1 MLLLTLNCI
10 KSTIRMRSTQILG
23 KLEICQ
29 IWNGWKFIF
38 FGSAKCQCATRQRC
52 WTQFLDVTWCNCFTP
67 WSKDNNLVWVSG
79 TFSSGLP
86 GPKKSLQATFE
97 KPTTP
102 SVHEL
107 TPTPTG
113 TSTQQPQGDSGAFWV
128 AACSYFLPT
137 SVQFKPS
144 HLPGETFLTHMVGSP
159 LLPWFTFH
167 IL

>member
-1 MLLLTLNCI
+1 MCHKTEMLNPVFRCDLMQLLHPMI
-10 KSTIRMRSTQILG
+10 K
-23 KLEICQ
+23 
-29 IWNGWKFIF
+29 
-38 FGSAKCQCATRQRC
+38 RQ
-52 WTQFLDVTWCNCFTP
+52 
-67 WSKDNNLVWVSG
+67 NLVWVSG

-102 SVHEL
+102 SFHEL

-144 HLPGETFLTHMVGSP
+144 HLPGETFSP
-159 LLPWFTFH
+159 ACKN
-167 IL
+167 